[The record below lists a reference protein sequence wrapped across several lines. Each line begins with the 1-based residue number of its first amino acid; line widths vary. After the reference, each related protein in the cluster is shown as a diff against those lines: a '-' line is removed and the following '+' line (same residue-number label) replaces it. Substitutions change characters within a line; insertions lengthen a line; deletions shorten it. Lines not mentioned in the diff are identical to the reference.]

1 VFQVK
6 FIAAAAGLV
15 LLSVAPASAQMNK
28 STMPMPKGSTMP
40 MSNEKMG
47 SSGMVSGQMAM
58 SKADMSTMKHC
69 HKMSHKA
76 MMKSRR
82 CSAMMKSHSD
92 MMMQSGKM
100 GH

>member
-1 VFQVK
+1 VLQTK

-15 LLSVAPASAQMNK
+15 LLLVAPASAQTNK
-28 STMPMPKGSTMP
+28 STRPMPNGSTMPMPKGQMGGSG
-40 MSNEKMG
+40 MG
-47 SSGMVSGQMAM
+47 SGKMAM
-58 SKADMSTMKHC
+58 SKADISTMRHC

-82 CSAMMKSHSD
+82 CSALMKSHSD
-92 MMMQSGKM
+92 MMQSGKM